1 MKILLLGGTGA
12 MGVPL
17 YNLLKEKGHDVTVSS
32 RSNHKQ
38 EGVTFVKGN
47 ALDINFVLQLM
58 KTYYDVVVD
67 FMVRSEEG
75 TKAAMDIILPSCG
88 QYIFL
93 SSSRVFAPVD
103 INKGKRITEE
113 SPRLLDV
120 CTDDAYKK
128 SHEYAIEKA
137 REENLFF
144 NSKYKNWTIIR
155 PTLTYNTHRLQF
167 AYGEK
172 EDWLFRV
179 LNGHSIVFPKDM
191 KKVKTSM
198 VFGDDVAKAISKLIG
213 NNKALGTTVNVVSE
227 ESLTW
232 EEVLK
237 IYKEAIEQKTGL
249 RIKIIYIEKFSEL
262 TKSLGNYYQVKYA
275 RAVDRAFSNQK
286 LNQLIGHTE
295 FTPIKEGLTH
305 CMNVFLKDQN
315 FGHIDW
321 RKQAYYDKI
330 CREKTPLPII
340 PLRKDAITYFCYRNN
355 LGWTLDTYHKLKYN
369 LKNTISSFKQ

>member
-12 MGVPL
+12 MGAPL
-17 YNLLKEKGHDVTVSS
+17 CNLLKEKGHDVTVTS
-32 RSNHKQ
+32 RSNHKK
-38 EGVTFVKGN
+38 EGVTFIKGN
-47 ALDINFVLQLM
+47 ALDINFVFQLM
-58 KTYYDVVVD
+58 KTYHDVVVD
-67 FMVRSEEG
+67 FMVRNEEG

-144 NSKYKNWTIIR
+144 NSEYKNWTIIR

-191 KKVKTSM
+191 KNVRTSM

-213 NNKALGTTVNVVSE
+213 NDKALGETVNVVSE
-227 ESLTW
+227 EFLTW
-232 EEVLK
+232 EEVLN
-237 IYKEAIEQKTGL
+237 IYKEAIGQKTGL
-249 RIKIIYIEKFSEL
+249 RIKIVYTEKFSEL
-262 TKSLGNYYQVKYA
+262 TKLLGNFYQVKYA

-286 LNQLIGHTE
+286 LKQLIGHTE
-295 FTPIKEGLTH
+295 FTPIKEGLTQ
-305 CMNVFLKDQN
+305 CINIFLTDRN
-315 FGHIDW
+315 FRQIDW
-321 RKQAYYDKI
+321 RRQAYYDKI
-330 CREKTPLPII
+330 CHEKI
-340 PLRKDAITYFCYRNN
+340 PLQFIPFPRDAITYFCYRNK
-355 LGWTLDTYHKLKYN
+355 LGWALSTYHKFKYK
-369 LKNTISSFKQ
+369 LKNTISFFKQ